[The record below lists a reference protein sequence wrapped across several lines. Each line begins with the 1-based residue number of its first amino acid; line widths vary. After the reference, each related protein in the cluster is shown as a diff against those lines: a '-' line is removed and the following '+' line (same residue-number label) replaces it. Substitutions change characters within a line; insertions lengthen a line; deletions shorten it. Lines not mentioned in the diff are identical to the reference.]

1 MAGAYRETMPRRGR
15 GQGHADAQHNLRL
28 MRDKFVHSGVLF
40 GSSTARGAF
49 RSRRFA
55 LLPRE
60 KKLAPELAPDNAERA
75 GKRSDLAGLSLRR
88 YSQKTGQN
96 VTPSDGQGRRSHA
109 LPLHAD
115 HRDTNN
121 EELDPDHWVA
131 VQGPSRGPFCCLT
144 SAFG

>member
-1 MAGAYRETMPRRGR
+1 MAGAYRATMPRRGR

-75 GKRSDLAGLSLRR
+75 GKRSDLGGFASAIFAENRAKR
-88 YSQKTGQN
+88 
-96 VTPSDGQGRRSHA
+96 DAERRSG
-109 LPLHAD
+109 
-115 HRDTNN
+115 T
-121 EELDPDHWVA
+121 A
-131 VQGPSRGPFCCLT
+131 VTRPSATCILRIIATPTTRSSTPIIG
-144 SAFG
+144 